1 MIKNDFFSNNFYIK
15 EINFKNEEIDYNN
28 LSQLEKDIF
37 ILINYIRTNPL
48 NFSIDL
54 KNKNKYTQNKEQIEI
69 IKYFEEF
76 YNTERLDPFEEI
88 PEISKAAGNLL
99 FNIKLNDK
107 KCHNINLKELNPS
120 ILNLRTRLSNYG
132 HRTGRI
138 FETVVFKTN
147 NPEDIINHI
156 LRDENGRNM
165 LLSNKMKFIGIACDI
180 LPSNIICS
188 VIDIVQDFIPYKN
201 NENLYEDINYN
212 NNYNIKIK
220 YKENKNYEENSPLID
235 KQNIDNNIN
244 NLKFKLD
251 DRESKIEYY
260 NLNKD
265 IIINNN
271 IKNEQKISNL
281 LKNKNTNQRKNNNF
295 HPNNELYKTP
305 IKINS
310 MEIPLEECFSPKS
323 INSYNIIIN
332 NKIMPIKKNT
342 NSISPIKKEE
352 NNNNDNVKNNIFTMA
367 GRTSKEQQEIIE
379 FSSKVNLNKSRSFS
393 SFDFKINNSRINNK
407 SKFQRLNQKEK
418 LEILHKINQRNKN
431 QKSLSTNNKNFD
443 SLNSINRS
451 NIRNKNI
458 FQKKD
463 YNLEINIEDRNKIN
477 NNYYFDTQNNIID
490 NSPDNKYNRFNTF
503 LSKINDSNIVN
514 YCNANG
520 SSQIYPFYNESKNY
534 ENNNEYSQI
543 KNDLLLF
550 KNKIKQELKNEVK
563 NELKEEIKLEF
574 NINQKKRKPNSMILE
589 DLNLDNIT
597 NNKRKIIND
606 FQSQKENNE
615 NKLNIMDDNIYLKK
629 NNSNYFIKNKIKN
642 RSCSEEKIIVSNNNK
657 SKWIINKKERKTF
670 EPKNHKSND
679 SDYLKNKY
687 KERYEQLNDSPINE
701 INHSVY
707 QNFYNKNNV
716 SSDLLNKIKDRQ
728 QIKKLIRLYNIA
740 KDNKRNN
747 EKNNENNFYDIIN
760 NNRSISNYLFVQNK
774 NNEEENI
781 NNNLSYLN
789 NQNKGIKEK
798 IETKNKEIKKE
809 KNLTNKFIFQK
820 KYEKVK
826 PIGNFH
832 KFKNYTNGNNIQN
845 LNEENNEINEINK
858 KAYNQFYEINEKNKE
873 NVKVNSKNIDNL
885 KDEKLNNNSIKK
897 LLTSSTGNIKE
908 NIININNLKE
918 KNSIKSNNIKNIIY
932 NKTENDKN
940 GRILFSNSQKT
951 DKQEIIDEIKNKA
964 KNFNINNEQNDS
976 NNNIIKNKQQ
986 MNNNN
991 ERYKDINY
999 ENQNENKNIK
1009 DDICNDSKNNSM
1021 LKTNDYF
1028 LEDKN
1033 IEILKTPNYIQK
1045 DYKNE
1050 INNKKKYNSHEIF
1063 NKINSK
1069 TTPIRQKKYISNQYF
1084 PFKSKNNTNNE

>member
-490 NSPDNKYNRFNTF
+490 NSPDNKSNRFNTF

>member
-490 NSPDNKYNRFNTF
+490 NSPDNKSNRFNTF

-606 FQSQKENNE
+606 FQSQKENNK

-687 KERYEQLNDSPINE
+687 K
-701 INHSVY
+701 
-707 QNFYNKNNV
+707 
-716 SSDLLNKIKDRQ
+716 
-728 QIKKLIRLYNIA
+728 
-740 KDNKRNN
+740 
-747 EKNNENNFYDIIN
+747 
-760 NNRSISNYLFVQNK
+760 
-774 NNEEENI
+774 
-781 NNNLSYLN
+781 
-789 NQNKGIKEK
+789 
-798 IETKNKEIKKE
+798 
-809 KNLTNKFIFQK
+809 
-820 KYEKVK
+820 
-826 PIGNFH
+826 
-832 KFKNYTNGNNIQN
+832 
-845 LNEENNEINEINK
+845 
-858 KAYNQFYEINEKNKE
+858 
-873 NVKVNSKNIDNL
+873 
-885 KDEKLNNNSIKK
+885 
-897 LLTSSTGNIKE
+897 
-908 NIININNLKE
+908 
-918 KNSIKSNNIKNIIY
+918 
-932 NKTENDKN
+932 
-940 GRILFSNSQKT
+940 
-951 DKQEIIDEIKNKA
+951 
-964 KNFNINNEQNDS
+964 
-976 NNNIIKNKQQ
+976 
-986 MNNNN
+986 
-991 ERYKDINY
+991 
-999 ENQNENKNIK
+999 
-1009 DDICNDSKNNSM
+1009 
-1021 LKTNDYF
+1021 
-1028 LEDKN
+1028 
-1033 IEILKTPNYIQK
+1033 
-1045 DYKNE
+1045 
-1050 INNKKKYNSHEIF
+1050 
-1063 NKINSK
+1063 
-1069 TTPIRQKKYISNQYF
+1069 
-1084 PFKSKNNTNNE
+1084 